1 MVRLIT
7 LIFAAGFSYVVG
19 YVAVL
24 GLFLMFTRK
33 LGSIHVSSSVA
44 IGITLAVATFL
55 WVDRMLPLKSRA
67 IDIKDES
74 DSTPQNDASQ

>member
-1 MVRLIT
+1 MRRLIT

-19 YVAVL
+19 YAAAMIL
-24 GLFLMFTRK
+24 CLMFTRK

-74 DSTPQNDASQ
+74 DSTPQNDVSQ